1 MENIEKNKAINILVP
16 KLINKTE
23 KLQKEIKRRILLNKI
38 FSEFENKASH
48 KFNRFITNS
57 FKRYNCTK
65 LGNNINNYLSET
77 QREKNYEI
85 NKILQS
91 DFYKDNEIKLE
102 KNKMKY
108 KSTTKLIKDIN
119 EIFDKIKYPLDTKFS
134 RNSKMKIKEI
144 INEQEIKIK
153 KNENITK
160 KVECKQIISIKRN
173 IVNHYN
179 IQSLT
184 TDKNVIN
191 AELEKDQKSINNS
204 INDYLDRI
212 NNRNIKG
219 DINNRVSPLILLNSG
234 SYSTKPKINFPKI
247 KFLSYSKQKTSI
259 EPKIIK
265 KVIQKSPDIKK
276 ILPYYK
282 LFKKKQKKEII
293 IKEDKKIPLITEVG
307 IKVNNS
313 NKDYDYNDTQ
323 DIVYNTAS
331 NELNIKQNLE
341 EKRKKFEDVFGLN
354 NIPEITTYKKLIK
367 QKAEKE
373 KMQNMKNAKSVVV
386 VSIRDKYNEII
397 NNEMKKLDKLE
408 EELLSKTRKKY

>member
-85 NKILQS
+85 NKIINS

-153 KNENITK
+153 KTENITK
-160 KVECKQIISIKRN
+160 KVEFKQIIPIKRN

-293 IKEDKKIPLITEVG
+293 IKEDKKIPFITEVG

-354 NIPEITTYKKLIK
+354 NIPEITTYKKIIK

-373 KMQNMKNAKSVVV
+373 KMKNMKNAKSVVV

-397 NNEMKKLDKLE
+397 NNEMKKLDKLQ

>member
-23 KLQKEIKRRILLNKI
+23 KLQKEIKRRILSNKI

-85 NKILQS
+85 NKILNS

-153 KNENITK
+153 KTENITK
-160 KVECKQIISIKRN
+160 KVEFKQIIPIKRN

-293 IKEDKKIPLITEVG
+293 IKEDKIIPFITEVG

-354 NIPEITTYKKLIK
+354 NIPEITTYKKIIK

-373 KMQNMKNAKSVVV
+373 KMKNMKNAKSVVV
-386 VSIRDKYNEII
+386 INIRDKYNEII
-397 NNEMKKLDKLE
+397 NNEMKKLDKLQ
-408 EELLSKTRKKY
+408 EELLSKTRKK

>member
-85 NKILQS
+85 NKILNS

-153 KNENITK
+153 KTENITK
-160 KVECKQIISIKRN
+160 KVEFKQIIPIKRN

-293 IKEDKKIPLITEVG
+293 IKEDKKIPFITEVG

-354 NIPEITTYKKLIK
+354 NIPEITTYKKIIK

-373 KMQNMKNAKSVVV
+373 KMKNMKNAKSVVV

-397 NNEMKKLDKLE
+397 NNEMKKLDKLQ

>member
-85 NKILQS
+85 NKIINS

-153 KNENITK
+153 KTENITK
-160 KVECKQIISIKRN
+160 KVEFKQIIPIKRN

-293 IKEDKKIPLITEVG
+293 IKEDKIIPFITEVG

-354 NIPEITTYKKLIK
+354 NIPEITTYKKIIK

-373 KMQNMKNAKSVVV
+373 KMKSMKNAKSVVV

-397 NNEMKKLDKLE
+397 NNEMKKLDKLQ